1 MSPPHVVVANTNC
14 RILMS
19 PPPVEVASHL
29 LWLVYMG
36 CCVHAPEGPHSV
48 HGLSWPR
55 ARKVPSC
62 TWAVVSTRLEG
73 SLVYMGSRGYAPKM
87 IRAIFWRASPFPPT
101 SWAGAIRFET
111 HAVGSVASPNLRT
124 KSSVVL
130 PDLSFAMRETK
141 KLAHHGFGPP
151 SCGLV
156 ATSSHYSLFASLNFS
171 CRVSGDAAQAQFV
184 ASPASYP
191 GNIRGHVAILWRPTL
206 LQSQP
211 YLPQRNAMES

>member
-1 MSPPHVVVANTNC
+1 MSPPHVVVASTNC

-87 IRAIFWRASPFPPT
+87 IRAIFWRASPFPP
-101 SWAGAIRFET
+101 
-111 HAVGSVASPNLRT
+111 
-124 KSSVVL
+124 
-130 PDLSFAMRETK
+130 
-141 KLAHHGFGPP
+141 HHGQAPFDSRRMRLAPWHLQISEQNRQWFCQIFLSRCVRLRNWP
-151 SCGLV
+151 IM
-156 ATSSHYSLFASLNFS
+156 ASDR
-171 CRVSGDAAQAQFV
+171 RVVG
-184 ASPASYP
+184 
-191 GNIRGHVAILWRPTL
+191 
-206 LQSQP
+206 
-211 YLPQRNAMES
+211 